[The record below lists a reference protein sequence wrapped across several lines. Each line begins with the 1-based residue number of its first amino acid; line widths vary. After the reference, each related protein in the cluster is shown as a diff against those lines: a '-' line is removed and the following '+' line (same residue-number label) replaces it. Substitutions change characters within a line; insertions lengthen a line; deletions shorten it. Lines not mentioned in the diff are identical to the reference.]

1 MNYSKRI
8 KNLQMMM
15 RDVLDVEAL
24 LITDG
29 FNLNYLVGFTGGGS
43 DGAVLVSLDKA
54 GLITDGRYTEAY
66 QNNLPEGV
74 EFFETREYYDKVV
87 ELTQQW
93 NIEKL
98 GFEENIPFSI
108 FDRIDTALEIDFVPT
123 PSPVEAL
130 REIKDDD
137 EVAAIQVAI
146 DKSITAYELLLK
158 QIEIGMTEKQ
168 VVNLLDTIARQQGLQ
183 KASFDTIVASGI
195 NSSKPHATATDRK
208 LQNGDFVTIDWGY
221 YLNGYTSDLTRT
233 FGIGDVDDKLK
244 NIYQI
249 VLDAQQKQVAAVKPD
264 MPMNQLDAIGRD
276 LITDAGFGKEF
287 NHGTGHGFGLN
298 IHETPYIQNR
308 FDNPTVVGNIIT
320 IEPGIYVSG
329 LGGVRIEDDLLVT
342 KTGRDVLTGKLAKEL
357 IIL

>member
-1 MNYSKRI
+1 
-8 KNLQMMM
+8 M
-15 RDVLDVEAL
+15 RDVLEVDGL
-24 LITDG
+24 LITDT
-29 FNLNYLVGFTGGGS
+29 FNLNYLVGFTGGGT
-43 DGAVLVSLDKA
+43 DGAVLVGLDKA
-54 GLITDGRYTEAY
+54 VLITDGRYTEAY
-66 QNNLPEGV
+66 QNNLPDGV
-74 EFFETREYYDKVV
+74 EFSETREYYDRAV
-87 ELTQQW
+87 ELTKEW
-93 NIEKL
+93 GVKKL
-98 GFEENIPFSI
+98 GFEEGVPFNI
-108 FDRIDTALEIDFVPT
+108 FDRIDEALDDDIDFLPT

-158 QIEIGMTEKQ
+158 QIKIGMTERQ
-168 VVNLLDTIARQQGLQ
+168 VVNLLDAIAREQGLQ
-183 KASFDTIVASGI
+183 KASFDVIVASGI
-195 NSSKPHATATDRK
+195 NSSKPHATATDRE

-249 VLDAQQKQVAAVKPD
+249 VLDAQLKQVAAAGPD
-264 MPMNQLDAIGRD
+264 MPMNKLDAIGRD
-276 LITDAGFGKEF
+276 IITEAGFGKEF

-329 LGGVRIEDDLLVT
+329 LGGVRIEDDLLIT
-342 KTGRDVLTGKLAKEL
+342 KDGSKNLTGKLAKDL